1 MESITLGQCVKG
13 AWRDGW
19 RYFRHRPAF
28 AVLLLPY
35 AWLSSSA
42 MNALRPDR
50 TPPFRLLTYV
60 PLGVFTLLESALF
73 SLLIIHAIR
82 FVLLD
87 NDSANAQPISGPS
100 YWRYLGCTWGLA
112 MLAPVLVCLA
122 LALVGLALA
131 LCVALMIGL
140 DPTTKAAIVQHPVEA
155 RLLIMI
161 VSAGLVLF
169 AGGISCFVLTRLS
182 LLHTHVAIGGSLRI
196 REVWTDTR
204 GHCWSLWLTQWCA
217 GLPTLA
223 VWGLVAAYE
232 LASRHQ
238 GLASLN
244 TLNTFSAPTTTL
256 SAFGALYVGAPCSA
270 WLYRRYAN
278 TLKASPAR

>member
-1 MESITLGQCVKG
+1 MESITFGQCVKG

-19 RYFRHRPAF
+19 RYFRHRPVF
-28 AVLLLPY
+28 AVLLPLY
-35 AWLSSSA
+35 AWLSSSV
-42 MNALRPDR
+42 MNGLRPDS

-60 PLGVFTLLESALF
+60 PLGVFTLMDSALF
-73 SLLIIHAIR
+73 SLLIMHAIR

-87 NDSANAQPISGPS
+87 NDSPKAQPIPAPS
-100 YWRYLGCTWGLA
+100 YWRFLGCTWGLA
-112 MLAPVLVCLA
+112 MLAPLLVCLA
-122 LALVGLALA
+122 LVPICLAMALYIG
-131 LCVALMIGL
+131 LMIGL
-140 DPTTKAAIVQHPVEA
+140 AHTAKIAIVLHPVEA
-155 RLLIMI
+155 RILIAF
-161 VSAGLVLF
+161 VGAGLVLF
-169 AGGISCFVLTRLS
+169 AGGLTCFVLTRLS
-182 LLHTHVAIGGSLRI
+182 LLHTHVAMGGTLRI

-217 GLPTLA
+217 GLPTW
-223 VWGLVAAYE
+223 VLVAAYE

-244 TLNTFSAPTTTL
+244 TLNTFSAPTTAL
-256 SAFGALYVGAPCSA
+256 SAFGALYIGAPCSA

>member
-1 MESITLGQCVKG
+1 MKG

-19 RYFRHRPAF
+19 RYLRHRPAF
-28 AVLLLPY
+28 AVLLPLY
-35 AWLSSSA
+35 AWLSSSVV
-42 MNALRPDR
+42 NVLRPDS

-60 PLGVFTLLESALF
+60 PLGVFALMDSALF
-73 SLLIIHAIR
+73 SLLIMHAIR

-87 NDSANAQPISGPS
+87 NDSTKAQPISGPS
-100 YWRYLGCTWGLA
+100 YWRFLGCTFGLT

-122 LALVGLALA
+122 LVLVFLAMALYAG
-131 LCVALMIGL
+131 LMIWL
-140 DPTTKAAIVQHPVEA
+140 AHTAKTAIAQFPVEA
-155 RLLIMI
+155 HILIPI
-161 VSAGLVLF
+161 VGGGFALF

-182 LLHTHVAIGGSLRI
+182 LLHTHVAIGGTLRI

-204 GHCWSLWLTQWCA
+204 GHCWSIWLIQWCA

-223 VWGLVAAYE
+223 AWVLVAASD
-232 LASRHQ
+232 LATGHQ

-244 TLNTFSAPTTTL
+244 THNTLGTAL
-256 SAFGALYVGAPCSA
+256 AAFGALYLGAPCSA

-278 TLKASPAR
+278 TLKASLAR

>member
-1 MESITLGQCVKG
+1 MESITFAQCVKG

-19 RYFRHRPAF
+19 RYLRHHPVF

-42 MNALRPDR
+42 VNALSPDR

-112 MLAPVLVCLA
+112 MLAPVLVCLV

-131 LCVALMIGL
+131 LCVELMIGL
-140 DPTTKAAIVQHPVEA
+140 DPAAKAAIVQHPVEA

-161 VSAGLVLF
+161 VGAGLVLL

-182 LLHTHVAIGGSLRI
+182 LLHTHVAIGGTLRI

-204 GHCWSLWLTQWCA
+204 GHCWSIWLIQLCA
-217 GLPTLA
+217 GLPTLSA
-223 VWGLVAAYE
+223 SVIVAATGF
-232 LASRHQ
+232 ATRHQ
-238 GLASLN
+238 VLASLN
-244 TLNTFSAPTTTL
+244 THNLPGTALAT
-256 SAFGALYVGAPCSA
+256 FGALYLGAPCSA
-270 WLYRRYAN
+270 WLYRRYGN
-278 TLKASPAR
+278 TLKASLAR